1 MALTFSDVNPNQTY
15 RTQHSPRGSR
25 HHRDN
30 ARFIPEKRWMMPGL
44 TTAVFAQAETHA
56 TSIFSFA
63 KATRAKLLVLFP
75 ILCSKGHVFCA

>member
-1 MALTFSDVNPNQTY
+1 
-15 RTQHSPRGSR
+15 
-25 HHRDN
+25 
-30 ARFIPEKRWMMPGL
+30 MMPGL